1 MNTLFDILPWELLD
15 DWARDDGHLMNAI
28 RSVANRASGRFPP
41 VNLWLDENA
50 AVLEA
55 RLPGKTAADVD
66 LTLESDVVVLADKPA
81 PAKEGEESRRSAWT
95 RRIKL
100 PFEVDASKISAAFK
114 NGILRVELPKA
125 VRKDHHRIEITNG

>member
-15 DWARDDGHLMNAI
+15 DWAREDGHLMNAI
-28 RSVANRASGRFPP
+28 RTVANRASGRFPP

-50 AVLEA
+50 AFLEA
-55 RLPGKTAADVD
+55 RLPGRTAADLD

-81 PAKEGEESRRSAWT
+81 PAKEGEEARSPAWT

-100 PFEVDASKISAAFK
+100 PFEVDASHITATFK

-125 VRKDHHRIEITNG
+125 VRKDYRRIEIANG